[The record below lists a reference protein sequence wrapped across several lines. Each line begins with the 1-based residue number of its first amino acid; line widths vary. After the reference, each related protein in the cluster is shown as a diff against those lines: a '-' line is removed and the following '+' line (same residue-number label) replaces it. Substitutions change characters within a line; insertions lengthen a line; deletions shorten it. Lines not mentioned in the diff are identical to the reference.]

1 MELLFVLRSESAH
14 TAHFFSL
21 HQRDAATDWSPAHYR
36 ETIFQSHTI
45 VNFIVW
51 KHSIRVCSANFP
63 SLEHGI
69 WLTTLINLQN
79 RVHHLTRVFCRFC
92 LIETGKVKPSNPGSQ
107 GRALSNSSSRK
118 VSFCI

>member
-14 TAHFFSL
+14 TAHFVVPYIKGMQQQIGL
-21 HQRDAATDWSPAHYR
+21 PL
-36 ETIFQSHTI
+36 IQSHTI

-51 KHSIRVCSANFP
+51 KHNIRVPSANIH
-63 SLEHGI
+63 SLEHGV

-92 LIETGKVKPSNPGSQ
+92 LIV
-107 GRALSNSSSRK
+107 
-118 VSFCI
+118 